1 MYQMSGWFEYIIGP
15 KDAAKMIVGVII
27 AYILVSFFDMR
38 RVKRIPL
45 TEALKNVE

>member
-1 MYQMSGWFEYIIGP
+1 
-15 KDAAKMIVGVII
+15 MIVGVII